1 MIIILLAIMLIALFF
16 ACMAA
21 LFFWVL
27 QFIILNVTARR
38 LRPLRWFLLAPLVL
52 ALFLSARTGSVI
64 WAGLAIVIFVGWAL
78 AWAVYQFVCGGDR
91 EEPVEPRL

>member
-27 QFIILNVTARR
+27 QFIILNVTVRR
-38 LRPLRWFLLAPLVL
+38 LRPLRWFLLVPSVL
-52 ALFLSARTGSVI
+52 ALYLSARAESII

-78 AWAVYQFVCGGDR
+78 AWAVYRFVCGGDR
-91 EEPVEPRL
+91 EESAEPRL